1 MSLYLWL
8 NIITFG
14 TFFLSFDKKVA
25 FYKHFKALFISIVIN
40 ALIFIPWDCYFTSI
54 GIWGFNEKYLLGTF
68 FLHLPLEEWLFF
80 VTVPYSCTFIHYVLK
95 SYFKNPFRSEF
106 STKFWNYFSILILII
121 GLLNLDQMYTT
132 TSFIL
137 CSVAILLVNYFNPN
151 FMKDF
156 MLTYLIALIPFI
168 IVNSILTGSFTDSP
182 VVWYNENH
190 IFGIRLGTIP
200 IEDTIY
206 NMLLLLIPLFITDFL
221 SQNKTIVK

>member
-25 FYKHFKALFISIVIN
+25 FYKHFKALSIAILIN
-40 ALIFIPWDCYFTSI
+40 ALIFIPWDSYFTSI
-54 GIWGFNEKYLLGTF
+54 GIWGFNKKYVLGAF
-68 FLHLPLEEWLFF
+68 FLNLPIEEWLFF
-80 VTVPYSCTFIHYVLK
+80 ISVPFSCTFIHNVLK
-95 SYFKNPFRSEF
+95 SYFKNPIQLKF

-121 GLLNLDQMYTT
+121 GILNTNQLYTS

-137 CSVAILLVNYFNPN
+137 CSISLLLINYFKPL
-151 FMKDF
+151 FMKEF

-168 IVNSILTGSFTDSP
+168 LVNSILTGSFTDSP
-182 VVWYNENH
+182 IVWYNEYH
-190 IFGIRLGTIP
+190 IFGFRIGTIP

-206 NMLLLLIPLFITDFL
+206 NMLLLIIPVFITDFL
-221 SQNKTIVK
+221 SQKKNSIS